1 MDWVAVAWLCVDI
14 GLLPLPLLELGAEAE
29 DGAELEEASPLVG
42 EPEVALELPLVGADD
57 EATGC
62 EDWTEPD

>member
-14 GLLPLPLLELGAEAE
+14 GLLPLLELGAEAE

-42 EPEVALELPLVGADD
+42 EPEVALGLPLVGAGD
-57 EATGC
+57 ELTGC
-62 EDWTEPD
+62 EDDPAG